1 MASDGFIRYI
11 GYDNADVF
19 RNMLIESYAA
29 AKKSGLFF
37 EGRLPMAATTEITA
51 ASAYTAADF
60 NDERSVK
67 VGLQSW
73 LSAQRLPYSAEK
85 LAPALQEAI
94 KNCGANGRNT
104 YYVVLCWLIKY
115 LNVKPQTLLYIGAA
129 NLRELYFLYLMSLA
143 GVNVTYVSYGQDK
156 DFDKFPHSDS
166 VKTVG
171 GKMSGELQIDFAHI
185 DLSKAAQMSAMRAA
199 AEQVSGAVN
208 QLRTTAAGIFQ
219 DFMVDHRTRVVKNGG
234 VFKDGGADNIP
245 VYCAALIG
253 YDDEA
258 VYNNMLLKFKEGFAG
273 SKKQLIFIEKPLD
286 NPNAEEIKQLGS
298 VNRTSVSQMID
309 ELALLIKLN
318 GDPVRT
324 VLAQTELRKLL
335 DRLYTGNPT
344 VVYNYG
350 SKLITWLYRCTQAR
364 KYAVQYEDIPL
375 ILYYGDISQSELY
388 FLHFMSLCGF
398 DVLYITP
405 NKQLLDITVDKNLDN
420 RMQIFQLPQS
430 RESGS
435 YPSKAIKMKVATVA
449 YSAER
454 ELDTMLY
461 GGDAGIFRDF
471 QFPNSQ
477 TVTLKTT
484 LEEIGILWKQEAKYR
499 QGFATSGNLVTV
511 PNIFAKI
518 SGVKDGNL
526 SVYWDE
532 IRDRL
537 TPETILRI
545 KGSAPPP
552 QTNIDLSAYRA
563 YYRNGQIDS
572 EKLKASTLNR
582 FSYLPDRIQD
592 MLLFKLQEAADS
604 GFLKLSGDE
613 LMCSIMHYGLNLDK
627 EFMKLLQSFDFT
639 KQLPKLIWIDAVE
652 QTFTLEE
659 CVQLVLCNLIGFDIL
674 IYTPT
679 GYKNLET
686 FVSSDAFEEHT
697 MNEFLYN
704 MEVPRFKIPSDAKNG
719 GFFGKLFRKG

>member
-1 MASDGFIRYI
+1 
-11 GYDNADVF
+11 
-19 RNMLIESYAA
+19 
-29 AKKSGLFF
+29 
-37 EGRLPMAATTEITA
+37 
-51 ASAYTAADF
+51 
-60 NDERSVK
+60 
-67 VGLQSW
+67 
-73 LSAQRLPYSAEK
+73 
-85 LAPALQEAI
+85 
-94 KNCGANGRNT
+94 
-104 YYVVLCWLIKY
+104 
-115 LNVKPQTLLYIGAA
+115 
-129 NLRELYFLYLMSLA
+129 
-143 GVNVTYVSYGQDK
+143 
-156 DFDKFPHSDS
+156 
-166 VKTVG
+166 
-171 GKMSGELQIDFAHI
+171 
-185 DLSKAAQMSAMRAA
+185 
-199 AEQVSGAVN
+199 
-208 QLRTTAAGIFQ
+208 
-219 DFMVDHRTRVVKNGG
+219 
-234 VFKDGGADNIP
+234 
-245 VYCAALIG
+245 
-253 YDDEA
+253 
-258 VYNNMLLKFKEGFAG
+258 
-273 SKKQLIFIEKPLD
+273 
-286 NPNAEEIKQLGS
+286 
-298 VNRTSVSQMID
+298 
-309 ELALLIKLN
+309 
-318 GDPVRT
+318 
-324 VLAQTELRKLL
+324 
-335 DRLYTGNPT
+335 
-344 VVYNYG
+344 
-350 SKLITWLYRCTQAR
+350 
-364 KYAVQYEDIPL
+364 
-375 ILYYGDISQSELY
+375 
-388 FLHFMSLCGF
+388 MSLCGF

-518 SGVKDGNL
+518 SGVKDGNEGA
-526 SVYWDE
+526 YWDE